1 MPEHAELWR
10 KTGQRGLLV
19 TSYRGLKK
27 DSARALTPVA
37 EAARVLGTLGT
48 ARGPASQ
55 ASAPPS
61 CPSHWGRAATGKKKK
76 VLCLFAQGHFGHV
89 QLFVTLKTV
98 ACQAPLSGRGA
109 LQERIL
115 EGIAPNL
122 VLPEPLRPKQ
132 LHHLHADPHRG
143 KPKSSRAGSG
153 ANPSGR
159 PTCRGGNKTTIET
172 QGQHG

>member
-1 MPEHAELWR
+1 MSLAHLALPGAPQAKHLHHLHARLTGAEL
-10 KTGQRGLLV
+10 
-19 TSYRGLKK
+19 
-27 DSARALTPVA
+27 P
-37 EAARVLGTLGT
+37 
-48 ARGPASQ
+48 Q
-55 ASAPPS
+55 A
-61 CPSHWGRAATGKKKK
+61 KKKK
-76 VLCLFAQGHFGHV
+76 NVLCLFAQGHFGHV
-89 QLFVTLKTV
+89 QLFGTLKTV

-115 EGIAPNL
+115 EGIAPSL

-143 KPKSSRAGSG
+143 KAKSSRAASG

-172 QGQHG
+172 QGQRG